1 MDQVLELGLLNV
13 VADVM
18 VQVTD
23 NTQTISSFLV
33 EKDHIGSYKTLIL
46 DIDQVLQVVV
56 TLNGPTAVTHLRVCS
71 DSMPV
76 ATVPSKT
83 PTEICALGP
92 QEISPSSSEP
102 FYAQSPVSVVSSDG
116 SSVKFTVSQ
125 QWTQDC
131 SVAWTA
137 TKYASQEGVVRCDTQ
152 SDVIPEESFT
162 YETVCEGNVA
172 LIEVY
177 VMSPTFGDVGY
188 ISSLPESCGEL
199 SGDPAN
205 MMSHVFKIPCDC
217 DETSAPEPSLAPVG
231 QDNLCEVRH
240 SIDFD
245 DRNVA
250 PGGYVSLQWQN
261 YGVKITAQE
270 LPGGSGGYL
279 PNGFPRLFDSGRPVN
294 GTGYGTPG
302 LSGSYGNVLVV
313 QSSEEGEFWKA
324 NEAGGTINFDFARP
338 VSSVELG
345 MLNIVDAAVAVYFE
359 NGSRT
364 VYSIKTQT
372 ETTEKILSIEDTGI
386 VSLAVSMS
394 GPSAVSKL
402 NYCAGNTD
410 DKSGGKMHNFHGTV
424 VVVVPRLYQNTSD
437 HNNRGGR

>member
-1 MDQVLELGLLNV
+1 MVILEYLTPLVQLTARGTEPRVYKGAYGKVLVVQSTENTDQWKANDDGGVIIFEFASPVDQVLELGLLNV

-56 TLNGPTAVTHLRVCS
+56 TLNGPTAVTHMRVCS

-152 SDVIPEESFT
+152 TDVIPEESFT

-205 MMSHVFKIPCDC
+205 MISHVFKIPCDC
-217 DETSAPEPSLAPVG
+217 RRNFGAGTFSSAG
-231 QDNLCEVRH
+231 
-240 SIDFD
+240 
-245 DRNVA
+245 
-250 PGGYVSLQWQN
+250 W
-261 YGVKITAQE
+261 
-270 LPGGSGGYL
+270 
-279 PNGFPRLFDSGRPVN
+279 PRQFV
-294 GTGYGTPG
+294 
-302 LSGSYGNVLVV
+302 
-313 QSSEEGEFWKA
+313 
-324 NEAGGTINFDFARP
+324 
-338 VSSVELG
+338 
-345 MLNIVDAAVAVYFE
+345 
-359 NGSRT
+359 
-364 VYSIKTQT
+364 
-372 ETTEKILSIEDTGI
+372 
-386 VSLAVSMS
+386 
-394 GPSAVSKL
+394 
-402 NYCAGNTD
+402 
-410 DKSGGKMHNFHGTV
+410 
-424 VVVVPRLYQNTSD
+424 
-437 HNNRGGR
+437 